1 MKNIYSLFVL
11 GLVLLFG
18 LGGLALV
25 GISPHPTA
33 TEAIPM
39 SVRDN
44 PSSWRPAY
52 GGYTGYRSPA
62 SSGSSS
68 SSSGGYSGGK

>member
-1 MKNIYSLFVL
+1 MKLIF
-11 GLVLLFG
+11 LLFAVGVALMVG
-18 LGGLALV
+18 LGSLALGGV
-25 GISPHPTA
+25 SPFA
-33 TEAIPM
+33 TVHETVPV

-52 GGYTGYRSPA
+52 IGGTGYRSP
-62 SSGSSS
+62 SSSSS